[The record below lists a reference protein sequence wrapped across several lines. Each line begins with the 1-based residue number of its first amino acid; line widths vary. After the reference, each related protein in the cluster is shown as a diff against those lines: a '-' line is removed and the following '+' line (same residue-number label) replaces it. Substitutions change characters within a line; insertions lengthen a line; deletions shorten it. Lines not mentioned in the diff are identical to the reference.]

1 MLVMIYLKSIWIM
14 MVSPKLA
21 HKFT

>member
-1 MLVMIYLKSIWIM
+1 MLVMIYMKGEWIM

-21 HKFT
+21 HTFT

>member
-1 MLVMIYLKSIWIM
+1 MLVMIYMKGIWIM

-21 HKFT
+21 HTFT